1 MDTDGRGK
9 MRRAERGEG
18 NEVRGR
24 RAEGREQEIVSY
36 GLRGFHGR
44 ENGES
49 RLTSRR
55 NGAKGKGESVFLDKI
70 TGFAGLGGRG
80 GGGRSDN
87 IQYSTRNIQYSRGPG
102 CAHPSRSYSFISR
115 HGGQVHDS

>member
-24 RAEGREQEIVSY
+24 RAEGREQKIVSY

-70 TGFAGLGGRG
+70 TGFAGLGGKGGLDLRG
-80 GGGRSDN
+80 KGGSL
-87 IQYSTRNIQYSRGPG
+87 QP
-102 CAHPSRSYSFISR
+102 
-115 HGGQVHDS
+115 